1 MSFGISDKKIVV
13 TIEKMENGKIVQ
25 SLQLSNESLYL
36 NHFSSVLQ
44 RLWESEIRIL
54 CLSIITPDHA

>member
-1 MSFGISDKKIVV
+1 MSFGVSDKKVAV

-25 SLQLSNESLYL
+25 SLQLSNEFQYL

-44 RLWESEIRIL
+44 RLWESGFFV
-54 CLSIITPDHA
+54 